1 MDRNRR
7 YQLVRGPGA
16 AHEGWRAE
24 MSPRLRIAAEW
35 QFGTPL
41 LLILVF
47 LIKGNLGGLLV
58 TAIMAVIFWLGL
70 SYKFAQNRTAWWVT
84 VALFSGV
91 WLFGAIGILT
101 TPSS

>member
-1 MDRNRR
+1 
-7 YQLVRGPGA
+7 
-16 AHEGWRAE
+16 

-41 LLILVF
+41 VLILVF
-47 LIKGNLGGLLV
+47 LIKGDLGGVVVSMVLAY
-58 TAIMAVIFWLGL
+58 TGWLGL